1 MMDMG
6 CSSFCENIHK
16 PTGDP
21 PLTDTL
27 FLPLPS
33 RGHMAVA
40 ARCQSGGAPLR
51 GLGPFPRRGQGRSP
65 AGAPAGD
72 GGGKKVEGV
81 VGKSI
86 GFFREFGRESMGI
99 SHI

>member
-16 PTGDP
+16 PIGDH
-21 PLTDTL
+21 PLTDTI
-27 FLPLPS
+27 PP
-33 RGHMAVA
+33 GGPMAVA
-40 ARCQSGGAPLR
+40 ARCQSGAAPLR
-51 GLGPFPRRGQGRSP
+51 SLGPFPRRGQGGSP
-65 AGAPAGD
+65 AGAPVGD

-86 GFFREFGRESMGI
+86 GIF
-99 SHI
+99 